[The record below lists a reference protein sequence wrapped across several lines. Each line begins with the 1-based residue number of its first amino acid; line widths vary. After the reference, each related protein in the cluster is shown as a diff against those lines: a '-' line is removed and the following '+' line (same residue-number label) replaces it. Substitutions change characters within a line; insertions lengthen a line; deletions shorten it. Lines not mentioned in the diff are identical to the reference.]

1 MKKRPLALPVWGGI
15 LFAVGA
21 FAAAGLAGSS
31 DNGSPTTGHIT
42 ICHHTGDKARPFIVI
57 SPDASGVYDG
67 HAGLSHQ
74 YGDDII
80 PAFSYVNAHGE
91 TISFPGQNLSTLYGG
106 VTGAVL
112 LANGCVARAVTST
125 TVPGATTTSTATT
138 VPSTTATVPLTT
150 TTVPRTTTTVVGGT
164 TTTLVTSTT
173 SQAPTTTAPAGGVA
187 GTTVAGT
194 TVAGTTSAITTTA
207 GVAGTTSATT
217 TTTTTTTATTT
228 TAATTAPLTPPS
240 TKPKAKP
247 KPAAKAAA
255 GAFKPPKTPAS
266 SNVGTQATPQPKLAF
281 TP

>member
-1 MKKRPLALPVWGGI
+1 MKKRSLALPVWGGI

-91 TISFPGQNLSTLYGG
+91 TVSFPGQNLSTLYGG

-112 LANGCVARAVTST
+112 LANGCVARAVTTT
-125 TVPGATTTSTATT
+125 TVPGTTTVPATTTVPTT
-138 VPSTTATVPLTT
+138 TVVPSTTTTVPLTT

-194 TVAGTTSAITTTA
+194 TSAGTTTA
-207 GVAGTTSATT
+207 
-217 TTTTTTTATTT
+217 TTTTATTT
-228 TAATTAPLTPPS
+228 TAPTTSATTGPLTPPS
-240 TKPKAKP
+240 TKPKA

-255 GAFKPPKTPAS
+255 GAFKPPKAPAS
-266 SNVGTQATPQPKLAF
+266 SNVGTQATQQPKLAF

>member
-1 MKKRPLALPVWGGI
+1 MKRRSLALPVWGGI

-91 TISFPGQNLSTLYGG
+91 TVSFPGQNLSTLYGG

-112 LANGCVARAVTST
+112 LANGCVARAVTTT
-125 TVPGATTTSTATT
+125 TVPGTTSTSTTTT
-138 VPSTTATVPLTT
+138 VPSTTTTVPLTT
-150 TTVPRTTTTVVGGT
+150 TTVPLTTTTVVGGT

-187 GTTVAGT
+187 GTTVVGTTSAGT
-194 TVAGTTSAITTTA
+194 TTAGGVAGTTSAITTTA
-207 GVAGTTSATT
+207 
-217 TTTTTTTATTT
+217 TTTTAT
-228 TAATTAPLTPPS
+228 TTAPLTPPS
-240 TKPKAKP
+240 TKPKAKA

-255 GAFKPPKTPAS
+255 GAFKPPKAPAS